1 MQNQNSDQMI
11 ASLAEQNL
19 EKANKYF
26 QRALQEDDSE
36 SLLALG
42 EYLERIGFY
51 PQAKAIFLQIRPSF
65 PEVNIN
71 LAQIASE
78 DGDMDEAFNYL
89 NEIAADSQYY
99 LEALVTMADLYD
111 AEGLTDVAY
120 EKLLQA
126 RQLSEDPLLIFGL
139 AELALS
145 LENYQ
150 TAIEHYAQ
158 LDNREILE
166 NTGISTYER
175 IGRAYAALGKF
186 EAAIEFLE
194 KALEI
199 EFDDQIV
206 FELACLLYDQGNA
219 QKANI
224 YFKQLDALN
233 PDFEGYELPYALSLH
248 EEHQTAEALR
258 LLQQSLSKNEFDSR
272 VLILASQYA
281 YEEHDKK
288 AAENYLLKALEVAE
302 EEEEVLLPLSNLY
315 LEAERFEDVIALDS
329 GAVDNLLTK
338 WNLARAYRELEDD
351 EKALVYYQELAK
363 ELTDNPEFLEDYIYY
378 LRELGQQAQ
387 TADLIETYL
396 HLVPDDHQMIDLK
409 NDIKQ

>member
-1 MQNQNSDQMI
+1 MQNSDQMI

-150 TAIEHYAQ
+150 TAIEHYA
-158 LDNREILE
+158 
-166 NTGISTYER
+166 
-175 IGRAYAALGKF
+175 
-186 EAAIEFLE
+186 
-194 KALEI
+194 
-199 EFDDQIV
+199 
-206 FELACLLYDQGNA
+206 
-219 QKANI
+219 
-224 YFKQLDALN
+224 
-233 PDFEGYELPYALSLH
+233 
-248 EEHQTAEALR
+248 
-258 LLQQSLSKNEFDSR
+258 
-272 VLILASQYA
+272 
-281 YEEHDKK
+281 
-288 AAENYLLKALEVAE
+288 
-302 EEEEVLLPLSNLY
+302 
-315 LEAERFEDVIALDS
+315 
-329 GAVDNLLTK
+329 
-338 WNLARAYRELEDD
+338 
-351 EKALVYYQELAK
+351 
-363 ELTDNPEFLEDYIYY
+363 
-378 LRELGQQAQ
+378 
-387 TADLIETYL
+387 
-396 HLVPDDHQMIDLK
+396 
-409 NDIKQ
+409 